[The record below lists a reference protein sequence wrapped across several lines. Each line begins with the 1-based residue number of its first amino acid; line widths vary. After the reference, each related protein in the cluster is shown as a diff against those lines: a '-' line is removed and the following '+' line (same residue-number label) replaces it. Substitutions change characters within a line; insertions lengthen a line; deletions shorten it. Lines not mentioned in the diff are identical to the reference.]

1 MFVKKVLRTAL
12 SRLLLAFALTP
23 LAAAIA
29 YAQQTTGASGSGASD
44 KPPYNIVFLIV
55 DQRTY
60 RLLAGADYSLPALDA
75 IARHGV
81 TFRNH
86 YISSAMCSPSRAS
99 FLTGQ
104 PPQVNGVIDQME
116 YSFQQSLS
124 PDLPNMGSV
133 LKGLGY
139 KTAYFGKFEMDKK
152 VLQDKPTINYDM
164 ALQPYGFDV
173 FSVGGDTN
181 SAPDSG
187 FHNDAYIAGEGVRW
201 LRVHAGESRRTGQPF
216 FMVASFLNPHD
227 IMFGNGNIPGQP
239 PVQKPVVPEEAPP
252 PPANSIYEKRW
263 SFTLPASVQE
273 SLTAPGM
280 PGALLQYR
288 NGWDAWSGVIPTDR
302 KDMWSIF
309 YNYYLNTIQDNDR
322 SLQRIVDTL
331 NEMDLWRDTVVVFTA
346 DHGEMG
352 GAHGGLKGKGPF
364 SYEENAHVPLLIAH
378 PAAKAGATSSAIT
391 SHLDL
396 LPTFVG
402 LTGLPDAK
410 RPQAVKAL
418 PGHDFSALLADPEKA
433 SLTAVRP
440 AALFNYV
447 GPSTVDGAYL
457 GSIMS
462 DLFYQRPS
470 PPISGANLDKRGFLS
485 FVFDGRYKF
494 ARYYAPTAFNTP
506 RTLEEI
512 LGNNDVQLFDLQ
524 SDPEEMRN
532 LVLEPEKNRD
542 TILRMNGLL
551 NDLIAKEVGVNDGR
565 FLTQLGVGS
574 RALTGGDASGKK

>member
-1 MFVKKVLRTAL
+1 MKTNALAVVALIVAVLAGVPAL
-12 SRLLLAFALTP
+12 CQPTIGVPSSPEA
-23 LAAAIA
+23 
-29 YAQQTTGASGSGASD
+29 TTTNEG

-60 RLLAGADYSLPALDA
+60 RLLAGTDYSLPSLDS

-81 TFRNH
+81 TFQNH
-86 YISSAMCSPSRAS
+86 YISSAMCTPSRAS

-116 YSFQQSLS
+116 YAYQPNLN
-124 PDLPNMGSV
+124 PDLPNMMSV

-152 VLQDKPTINYDM
+152 LLEDKTSVNYST
-164 ALQPYGFDV
+164 AAQLYGVDV
-173 FSVGGDTN
+173 FSASGDTG
-181 SAPDSG
+181 SDPDSG
-187 FHNDAYIAGEGVRW
+187 FHNDTFIAGEGVRW
-201 LRVHAGESRRTGQPF
+201 LRVNANEARRIGQPF

-239 PVQKPVVPEEAPP
+239 EVQKPVVAWVAPP
-252 PPANSIYEKRW
+252 PPANSIYEKKW
-263 SFTLPASVQE
+263 SFTLPTSLQE

-280 PGALLQYR
+280 PSALFEYR
-288 NGWDAWSGVIPTDR
+288 KGWDGWSGTIPTDR
-302 KDMWSIF
+302 KDMWTIF

-322 SLQRIVDTL
+322 SLQLIVDTL
-331 NEMDLWRDTVVVFTA
+331 NEMDLWRDTVVIFTA

-364 SYEENAHVPLLIAH
+364 SYEENAHVPLIIAH
-378 PAAKAGATSSAIT
+378 PAAKAGATSLALT

-418 PGHDFSALLADPEKA
+418 PGHDFSALLAEPEKA
-433 SLTAVRP
+433 SLTAARP
-440 AALFNYV
+440 AVLFNYV
-447 GPSTVDGAYL
+447 GPSTVDADFLQATVDGV
-457 GSIMS
+457 I
-462 DLFYQRPS
+462 FRKPS
-470 PPISGANLDKRGFLS
+470 PPLSQAKLDKRGFLS

-512 LGNNDVQLFDLQ
+512 FRNNDVQLFDLQ
-524 SDPEEMRN
+524 NDPEEIHN
-532 LVLEPEKNRD
+532 LALEPDKNRAL
-542 TILRMNGLL
+542 ILRMNELL

-565 FLTQLGVGS
+565 FLTQFIGP
-574 RALTGGDASGKK
+574 K